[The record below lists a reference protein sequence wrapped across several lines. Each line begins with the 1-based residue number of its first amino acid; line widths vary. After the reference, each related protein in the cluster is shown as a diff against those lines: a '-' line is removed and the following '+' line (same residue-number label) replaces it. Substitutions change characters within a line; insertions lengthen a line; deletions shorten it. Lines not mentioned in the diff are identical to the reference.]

1 MSIRDTD
8 KIIWRKP
15 SGAPLSCT
23 EKIKVLGQNLEELQ
37 QMMQDAMDDAVLMG
51 GTAAQVREVMRG
63 LVDALESS
71 YPELD
76 E

>member
-1 MSIRDTD
+1 MNTRDKE
-8 KIIWRKP
+8 KIVWRKP

-23 EKIKVLGQNLEELQ
+23 EKIKVLGQNLDELQ

-51 GTAAQVREVMRG
+51 GTAAQVREVMRD
-63 LVDALESS
+63 LVDALQAS

-76 E
+76 D

>member
-1 MSIRDTD
+1 MSTHD
-8 KIIWRKP
+8 KATIIWRKP

-51 GTAAQVREVMRG
+51 GTAVQVRDVMRT
-63 LVDALESS
+63 LVDELTPS

>member
-1 MSIRDTD
+1 MNTRDKE

-15 SGAPLSCT
+15 DGAPLSCT

-51 GTAAQVREVMRG
+51 GTAAQVREVMRA
-63 LVDALESS
+63 LVDELQAS

-76 E
+76 D